1 MICGWIS
8 PEGKVYS
15 CAYMEH
21 LDLAYELCAQI
32 QIPCGTV
39 PDEELVKYG
48 WIKAYFSIFDPKV
61 HLYSNDRITEAQKAV
76 LREDFE
82 NHPEDWDKLGVYE
95 LEWLDVIEPIYDE
108 HGLRIPR
115 EGY

>member
-48 WIKAYFSIFDPKV
+48 WIKAYFSIFDPKFICI
-61 HLYSNDRITEAQKAV
+61 LTI
-76 LREDFE
+76 
-82 NHPEDWDKLGVYE
+82 E
-95 LEWLDVIEPIYDE
+95 LQRPRKQFCGKILKI
-108 HGLRIPR
+108 IPKIGINW
-115 EGY
+115 EYMNWNG